1 MAASRRFL
9 VSLGIEFGPVVAF
22 FAVATLEDFFSGVW
36 ALMAATMLSL
46 LVSLSRDRRLPLFS
60 LIASTFVLLSGAI
73 TLFTHDPFWI
83 ALEYTLYNA
92 AFGCAMFIGYVRGT
106 PALKPLFETMF
117 NITDRGWMQLSL
129 RWGIF
134 FILCAVGSELV
145 WRLYSYDA
153 WVWYRFGAAI
163 TMATFGFS
171 QFFLARAERMPTAS
185 AWGLKI

>member
-1 MAASRRFL
+1 MALRRFL

-22 FAVATLEDFFSGVW
+22 FFVATLEDFFSGVW

-73 TLFTHDPFWI
+73 TLATHDPFWI
-83 ALEYTLYNA
+83 ALEYTLYNL
-92 AFGCAMFIGYVRGT
+92 AFGGAMFVGYARGAA
-106 PALKPLFETMF
+106 ALKPLFETMF
-117 NITDRGWMQLSL
+117 DITDRGWMRLSL

-134 FILCAVGSELV
+134 FIVCGLGSELM

-153 WVWYRFGAAI
+153 WVWYRFGAAV
-163 TMATFGFS
+163 TMAAFGFS
-171 QFFLARAERMPTAS
+171 QFFLARAERLPTAS
-185 AWGLKI
+185 TWGLKM